1 MITGYCRDGSSRSVT
16 SSIRGSGE
24 NVPVPPSASCTD
36 CAECGRNGDSIVLQ
50 SLTACAAVCSTVPSR
65 SGSVFSF
72 HGSVSEMY
80 RLASPTTRIAS
91 PIAAR
96 CRCVPISS
104 PTRPNAVV
112 VCASSASSTPNRCPG
127 SGIAPTFLWIML
139 AVRFTRLPQPAT
151 SSSFVRRL
159 KSAQVKSAS
168 WLSGPAVE
176 M

>member
-1 MITGYCRDGSSRSVT
+1 MTGYDRVGSSRSVT
-16 SSIRGSGE
+16 SSMRGSGE
-24 NVPVPPSASCTD
+24 NAPVPPRASCTFW
-36 CAECGRNGDSIVLQ
+36 AECGRNGDSSVLQ
-50 SLTACAAVCSTVPSR
+50 SLTACAAVCSTVPRR
-65 SGSVFSF
+65 SGSFLSF

-80 RLASPTTRIAS
+80 RLASWTTRMAS

-96 CRCVPISS
+96 WRCVPMSS

-112 VCASSASSTPNRCPG
+112 VVASRASSTVVRGPG

-139 AVRFTRLPQPAT
+139 AVRLTRLPQPAT
-151 SSSFVRRL
+151 SSSLVRRL